1 MSRIVKIFD
10 TTLRDGEQ
18 SPGCSMNLKEKLEMA
33 KQLERLRIDVIEA
46 GFAIASPGDFES
58 VQLVANEIKNATVA
72 SLARSTEK
80 DISTAYEALKGAVN
94 PRIHYFLATSDIHME
109 YKLRMSPEAVLEKAI
124 AMAKFARNLCGEVE
138 FSAEDAS
145 RTRPEFLYRVL
156 EGVIDQGVTIVNVP
170 DTVGYT
176 TPGEYFKFIEGIRN
190 NVPNIDKATIS
201 VHVHDDLGLGVA
213 NSLAAIQAGAGQVEC
228 TVNGIGERA
237 GNAALEEIVMA
248 LKTRYDV
255 YQVDTNID
263 TTQIYRSSRL
273 LSKLTGVRVQPNK
286 AIVGENA
293 FAHESG
299 IHQHGMMANKETYEI
314 MTPESIGLKENKM
327 VLGKH
332 SGKHAFVDK
341 LTSLGYSLSDE
352 EILDLFDQFKV
363 LADKKK
369 VISDKDILALV
380 EQKQLAIPEVYS
392 LDRFVISTG
401 NTIST
406 AATIRLRKNGDLIEG
421 VSLADGPISAGFKA
435 ISELVDCELTLIDY
449 GVTAVTDGSDA
460 QGEAQVKISDGT
472 HVYHGR
478 GLSTDIIDASLK
490 AYVDAV
496 NQMLYIKDSQSNE
509 TREQAST
516 KP

>member
-58 VQLVANEIKNATVA
+58 VQLVAKEIKNATVA

-80 DISTAYEALKGAVN
+80 DISTAYEAVKGAFN

-109 YKLRMSPEAVLEKAI
+109 YKLRMSPETVLEKAI

-145 RTRPEFLYRVL
+145 RTRPEFLYQVL
-156 EGVIDQGVTIVNVP
+156 EGVINEGVTIVNVP

-190 NVPNIDKATIS
+190 NVPNIDKAIIS
-201 VHVHDDLGLGVA
+201 AHVHDDLGLAVA
-213 NSLAAIQAGAGQVEC
+213 NTLAAIQAGVGQVEC

-341 LTSLGYSLSDE
+341 LTSLGYTLSDDE
-352 EILDLFDQFKV
+352 VLDLFNQFKV

-392 LDRFVISTG
+392 LDRFIISTG

-449 GVTAVTDGSDA
+449 GVEAVTDGTDA
-460 QGEAQVKISDGT
+460 QGEAHVKISDGT

-496 NQMLYIKDSQSNE
+496 NQMLYIKE
-509 TREQAST
+509 TQEQISL
-516 KP
+516 KI

>member
-1 MSRIVKIFD
+1 
-10 TTLRDGEQ
+10 
-18 SPGCSMNLKEKLEMA
+18 MNLKEKLEMA
-33 KQLERLRIDVIEA
+33 KQLERLKVDVIEA

-58 VQLVANEIKNATVA
+58 VKLVANELKNTTVA

-80 DISTAYEALKGAVN
+80 DITAAYEALKGAVK
-94 PRIHYFLATSDIHME
+94 PRLHFFLATSDIHME
-109 YKLRMSPEAVLEKAI
+109 YKLKMSPEQVLKQAI
-124 AMAKFARNLCGEVE
+124 AMAKFGRNLFGEVE

-145 RTRPEFLYRVL
+145 RTRPEFLYQVL
-156 EGVIDQGVTIVNVP
+156 EGVINEGVTIVNVP
-170 DTVGYT
+170 DTVGYA
-176 TPGEYFKFIEGIRN
+176 TPDEYARFIEGIRN

-201 VHVHDDLGLGVA
+201 VHVHNDLGLGVA

-248 LKTRYDV
+248 LKTRHDIYDA
-255 YQVDTNID
+255 DTNIE
-263 TTQIYRSSRL
+263 TTEIYRASRL
-273 LSKLTGVRVQPNK
+273 LTKLTGVKVQPNK

-293 FAHESG
+293 FAHEAG
-299 IHQHGMMANKETYEI
+299 IHQHGVLANKETYEI

-332 SGKHAFVDK
+332 SGKHAFLEK
-341 LTSLGYSLSDE
+341 LESLGYGNFTSE
-352 EILDLFDQFKV
+352 ELVDLFDQFKV

-369 VISDKDILALV
+369 DISDKDILALV
-380 EQKQLAIPEVYS
+380 EQKQLAIPEVFF
-392 LDRFVISTG
+392 LDRFIISTG

-435 ISELVDCELTLIDY
+435 ISELVDCGELTLIDY
-449 GVTAVTDGSDA
+449 GVEAVTDGTDA
-460 QGEAQVKISDGT
+460 QGEAHVKISDGSR
-472 HVYHGR
+472 VYHGR

-496 NQMLYIKDSQSNE
+496 NQMLYIKE
-509 TREQAST
+509 TQKTANA
-516 KP
+516 

>member
-33 KQLERLRIDVIEA
+33 KQLERLKIDVIEA

-80 DISTAYEALKGAVN
+80 DISTAYEAIKTAVN
-94 PRIHYFLATSDIHME
+94 PRIHFFIATSDLHME
-109 YKLRMSPEAVLEKAI
+109 YKLKMKPEAVLEKAI
-124 AMAKFARNLCGEVE
+124 AMAKYARNLCGEVE

-145 RTRPEFLYRVL
+145 RTRPEFLYQVL
-156 EGVIDQGVTIVNVP
+156 EAVIDQGVCVVNVP
-170 DTVGYT
+170 DTVGYA
-176 TPGEYFKFIEGIRN
+176 TPDEYFRFIQGIRN
-190 NVPNIDKATIS
+190 NVPNIDKAVIS
-201 VHVHDDLGLGVA
+201 AHVHDDLGLAVA

-228 TVNGIGERA
+228 TINGIGERA

-248 LKTRYDV
+248 LKTRNDI
-255 YQVDTNID
+255 YQADTNID

-273 LSKLTGVRVQPNK
+273 LTKLTGVKVQPNK

-299 IHQHGMMANKETYEI
+299 IHQHGVLANKQTYEI

-341 LTSLGYSLSDE
+341 LSSLGYSFKDE
-352 EILDLFDQFKV
+352 EILDLFEQFKV

-369 VISDKDILALV
+369 DITDKDILALV

-392 LDRFVISTG
+392 LERFVISTG

-406 AATIRLRKNGDLIEG
+406 AATVQLRKNGDLIEG
-421 VSLADGPISAGFKA
+421 VSLGDGPISAGFKA
-435 ISELVDCELTLIDY
+435 ISELVGSNLTLIDY
-449 GVTAVTDGSDA
+449 GVEAVTDGTDA
-460 QGEAQVKISDGT
+460 QGEAQVKISDGNQ
-472 HVYHGR
+472 VYHGR

-490 AYVDAV
+490 AYIDAV
-496 NQMLYIKDSQSNE
+496 NQMIYINE
-509 TREQAST
+509 TQVHAE
-516 KP
+516 KV

>member
-1 MSRIVKIFD
+1 MSRIIQIFD

-33 KQLERLRIDVIEA
+33 KQLERLKVDVIEA

-58 VQLVANEIKNATVA
+58 VRLVANEIKNATVA

-80 DISTAYEALKGAVN
+80 DITAAYEALKGAVN
-94 PRIHYFLATSDIHME
+94 PRIHFFLATSDIHME
-109 YKLRMSPEAVLEKAI
+109 YKLQMTPEAVLEKAVK
-124 AMAKFARNLCGEVE
+124 MAAFARNLCGNVE

-156 EGVIDQGVTIVNVP
+156 EAVINEGVNVVNVP

-176 TPGEYFKFIEGIRN
+176 TPGEYFKFIQGIRN

-201 VHVHDDLGLGVA
+201 VHVHDDLGLAVA
-213 NSLAAIQAGAGQVEC
+213 NSLSAVQAGAGQVEC

-248 LKTRYDV
+248 LKTRNDV
-255 YQVDTNID
+255 YQADTNID

-273 LSKLTGVRVQPNK
+273 LSKLIGIRVQPNK
-286 AIVGENA
+286 SIVGENA

-314 MTPESIGLKENKM
+314 MTPESIGLKQNKM

-332 SGKHAFVDK
+332 SGKHAFEDKLKSLGYK
-341 LTSLGYSLSDE
+341 LTSE
-352 EILDLFDQFKV
+352 EIVELFDQFKI

-369 VISDKDILALV
+369 IILDKDILALV
-380 EQKQLAIPEVYS
+380 EQKQLAIPEVYT
-392 LDRFVISTG
+392 LDRFIISTG

-406 AATIRLRKNGDLIEG
+406 AATIRLKKNGELIEG

-435 ISELVDCELTLIDY
+435 IGVLVNCDLTLVDY
-449 GVTAVTDGSDA
+449 GVEAVTDGTDA
-460 QGEAQVKISDGT
+460 QGEAHVKISDGS
-472 HVYHGR
+472 HFYHGR

-496 NQMLYIKDSQSNE
+496 NQMLYIKDTQENK
-509 TREQAST
+509 A
-516 KP
+516 

>member
-80 DISTAYEALKGAVN
+80 DITTAYEALKGAVN

-145 RTRPEFLYRVL
+145 RTRPEFLYQVL
-156 EGVIDQGVTIVNVP
+156 EGVINQGVTIVNVP

-341 LTSLGYSLSDE
+341 LTSLGYTLSDE
-352 EILDLFDQFKV
+352 EVLDLFNQFKV

-435 ISELVDCELTLIDY
+435 ISELVDCDLTLIDY
-449 GVTAVTDGSDA
+449 GVTAVTDGTDA
-460 QGEAQVKISDGT
+460 QGEAQVKISDGI

-496 NQMLYIKDSQSNE
+496 NQMLYINDSQSKENQ
-509 TREQAST
+509 EQAS
-516 KP
+516 KKS

>member
-1 MSRIVKIFD
+1 
-10 TTLRDGEQ
+10 
-18 SPGCSMNLKEKLEMA
+18 
-33 KQLERLRIDVIEA
+33 
-46 GFAIASPGDFES
+46 
-58 VQLVANEIKNATVA
+58 
-72 SLARSTEK
+72 
-80 DISTAYEALKGAVN
+80 
-94 PRIHYFLATSDIHME
+94 
-109 YKLRMSPEAVLEKAI
+109 
-124 AMAKFARNLCGEVE
+124 
-138 FSAEDAS
+138 
-145 RTRPEFLYRVL
+145 
-156 EGVIDQGVTIVNVP
+156 
-170 DTVGYT
+170 
-176 TPGEYFKFIEGIRN
+176 
-190 NVPNIDKATIS
+190 
-201 VHVHDDLGLGVA
+201 
-213 NSLAAIQAGAGQVEC
+213 
-228 TVNGIGERA
+228 
-237 GNAALEEIVMA
+237 
-248 LKTRYDV
+248 
-255 YQVDTNID
+255 VDTNID

-341 LTSLGYSLSDE
+341 LTSLGYTLSDE
-352 EILDLFDQFKV
+352 EVLDLFNQFKV

-369 VISDKDILALV
+369 VITDKDILALV

-406 AATIRLRKNGDLIEG
+406 AATIRLRKNGDLIEA

-449 GVTAVTDGSDA
+449 GVTAVTDGTDA

-496 NQMLYIKDSQSNE
+496 NQMLYIQDSQSTE
-509 TREQAST
+509 TQEQVSS

>member
-1 MSRIVKIFD
+1 MSRIIQIFD

-33 KQLERLRIDVIEA
+33 KQLERLKVDVIEA

-58 VQLVANEIKNATVA
+58 VRLVANEIKNATVA

-80 DISTAYEALKGAVN
+80 DITAAYEALKGAVN
-94 PRIHYFLATSDIHME
+94 PRIHFFLATSDIHME
-109 YKLRMSPEAVLEKAI
+109 YKLQMTPEAVLEKAVK
-124 AMAKFARNLCGEVE
+124 MAAFARNLCGNVE

-156 EGVIDQGVTIVNVP
+156 EGVINEGVNVVNVP

-176 TPGEYFKFIEGIRN
+176 TPGEYFKFIQGIRN

-201 VHVHDDLGLGVA
+201 VHVHDDLGLAVA
-213 NSLAAIQAGAGQVEC
+213 NSLSAIQAGAGQVEC

-248 LKTRYDV
+248 LKTRNDV
-255 YQVDTNID
+255 YHADTNIE

-273 LSKLTGVRVQPNK
+273 LSKLIGIRVQPNK
-286 AIVGENA
+286 SIVGENA

-314 MTPESIGLKENKM
+314 MTPESIGLKQNKM

-332 SGKHAFVDK
+332 SGKHAFEDKLKSLGYK
-341 LTSLGYSLSDE
+341 LTSE
-352 EILDLFDQFKV
+352 EIVELFDQFKI

-369 VISDKDILALV
+369 IILDKDILALV
-380 EQKQLAIPEVYS
+380 EQKQLAIPEVYT
-392 LDRFVISTG
+392 LDRFIISTG

-406 AATIRLRKNGDLIEG
+406 AATIRLKKNGELIEG

-435 ISELVDCELTLIDY
+435 IGVLVNCDLTLVDY
-449 GVTAVTDGSDA
+449 GVEAVTDGTDA
-460 QGEAQVKISDGT
+460 QGEAHVKISDGS
-472 HVYHGR
+472 HFYHGR

-496 NQMLYIKDSQSNE
+496 NQMLYIKDTQESK
-509 TREQAST
+509 A
-516 KP
+516 

>member
-1 MSRIVKIFD
+1 MSRIIQIFD

-33 KQLERLRIDVIEA
+33 KQLERLKVDVIEA

-58 VQLVANEIKNATVA
+58 VRLVANEIKNATVA

-80 DISTAYEALKGAVN
+80 DITAAYEALKGAVN
-94 PRIHYFLATSDIHME
+94 PRIHFFLATSDIHME
-109 YKLRMSPEAVLEKAI
+109 YKLQMTPEAVLEKAVK
-124 AMAKFARNLCGEVE
+124 MAAFARNLCGNVE

-145 RTRPEFLYRVL
+145 RSRPEFLYRVL
-156 EGVIDQGVTIVNVP
+156 EAVINEGVNVVNVP

-176 TPGEYFKFIEGIRN
+176 TPGEYFKFIQGIRN

-201 VHVHDDLGLGVA
+201 VHVHDDLGLAVA
-213 NSLAAIQAGAGQVEC
+213 NSLSAVQAGAGQVEC

-248 LKTRYDV
+248 LKTRNDV
-255 YQVDTNID
+255 YQADTNID

-273 LSKLTGVRVQPNK
+273 LSKLIGIRVQPNK
-286 AIVGENA
+286 SIVGENA

-314 MTPESIGLKENKM
+314 MTPESIGLKQNKM

-332 SGKHAFVDK
+332 SGKHAFEDKLKSLGYK
-341 LTSLGYSLSDE
+341 LTSE
-352 EILDLFDQFKV
+352 EIVELFDQFKI

-369 VISDKDILALV
+369 IILDKDILALV
-380 EQKQLAIPEVYS
+380 EQKQLAIPEVYT
-392 LDRFVISTG
+392 LDRFIISTG

-406 AATIRLRKNGDLIEG
+406 AATIRLKKNGELIEG

-435 ISELVDCELTLIDY
+435 IGVLVNCDLTLVDY
-449 GVTAVTDGSDA
+449 GVEAVTDGTDA
-460 QGEAQVKISDGT
+460 QGEAHVKISDGS
-472 HVYHGR
+472 HFYHGR

-496 NQMLYIKDSQSNE
+496 NQMLYIKDTQENK
-509 TREQAST
+509 A
-516 KP
+516 

>member
-58 VQLVANEIKNATVA
+58 VQLVANEIKSATVA

-80 DISTAYEALKGAVN
+80 DITAAYEALKGAVN
-94 PRIHYFLATSDIHME
+94 PRIHYFLATSDLHME

-145 RTRPEFLYRVL
+145 RTRPEFLYQVL
-156 EGVIDQGVTIVNVP
+156 EGVINAGVTIVNVP

-176 TPGEYFKFIEGIRN
+176 TPGEHFKFIEGIRN

-248 LKTRYDV
+248 LKTRYDI

-299 IHQHGMMANKETYEI
+299 IHQHGMMANRETYEI
-314 MTPESIGLKENKM
+314 MTPESIGLKETKM

-332 SGKHAFVDK
+332 SGKHAFVDR
-341 LTSLGYSLSDE
+341 LASLGYTLSDDE
-352 EILDLFDQFKV
+352 VLDLFNQFKV

-435 ISELVDCELTLIDY
+435 ISELVDCGELTLIDY
-449 GVTAVTDGSDA
+449 GVTAVTDGTDA

-490 AYVDAV
+490 AYIDAV
-496 NQMLYIKDSQSNE
+496 NQMLYIQE
-509 TREQAST
+509 TQTSEAQ
-516 KP
+516 

>member
-1 MSRIVKIFD
+1 MSRIIRIFD

-124 AMAKFARNLCGEVE
+124 AMAKFSRNLCGEVE

-145 RTRPEFLYRVL
+145 RTRPEFLYQVL
-156 EGVIDQGVTIVNVP
+156 EGVINQGVTIVNVP

-201 VHVHDDLGLGVA
+201 VHVHNDLGLGVA
-213 NSLAAIQAGAGQVEC
+213 NTLAAIQAGAGQVEC

-248 LKTRYDV
+248 LKTRADIYHV
-255 YQVDTNID
+255 ETNID

-273 LSKLTGVRVQPNK
+273 LSKLTGVKVQPNK

-299 IHQHGMMANKETYEI
+299 IHQHGVLANKETYEI
-314 MTPESIGLKENKM
+314 MTPESIGLTQNKM

-341 LTSLGYSLSDE
+341 LNSLGYSLTSE
-352 EILDLFDQFKV
+352 EIVDLFDQFKI

-369 VISDKDILALV
+369 DISDKDILALV
-380 EQKQLAIPEVYS
+380 EQKQLAIPEVYT
-392 LDRFVISTG
+392 LDRFIISTG

-406 AATIRLRKNGDLIEG
+406 AATIRLRKNGAFIEG

-435 ISELVDCELTLIDY
+435 ISELVDCKLTLIDY
-449 GVTAVTDGSDA
+449 GVEAVTDGTDA

-496 NQMLYIKDSQSNE
+496 NQMYYIKETQS
-509 TREQAST
+509 
-516 KP
+516 

>member
-1 MSRIVKIFD
+1 MSRIIQIFD

-33 KQLERLRIDVIEA
+33 KQLERLKVDVIEA

-58 VQLVANEIKNATVA
+58 VRLVANEIKNATVA

-80 DISTAYEALKGAVN
+80 DITAAYEALKGAVN
-94 PRIHYFLATSDIHME
+94 PRIHFFLATSDIHME
-109 YKLRMSPEAVLEKAI
+109 YKLQMTPEAVLEKAVK
-124 AMAKFARNLCGEVE
+124 MAAFARNLCGNVE

-145 RTRPEFLYRVL
+145 RSRPEFLYRVL
-156 EGVIDQGVTIVNVP
+156 EAVINEGVNVVNVP

-176 TPGEYFKFIEGIRN
+176 TPGEYFKFIQGIRN

-201 VHVHDDLGLGVA
+201 VHVHDDLGLAVA
-213 NSLAAIQAGAGQVEC
+213 NSLSAVQAGAGQVEC

-248 LKTRYDV
+248 LKTRNDV
-255 YQVDTNID
+255 YQADTNID

-273 LSKLTGVRVQPNK
+273 LSKLIGIRVQPNK
-286 AIVGENA
+286 SIVGENA

-314 MTPESIGLKENKM
+314 MTPESIGLKQNKM

-332 SGKHAFVDK
+332 SGKHAFEDKLKSLGYK
-341 LTSLGYSLSDE
+341 LTSE
-352 EILDLFDQFKV
+352 EIVELFDQFKI

-369 VISDKDILALV
+369 IILDKDILALV
-380 EQKQLAIPEVYS
+380 EQKQLAIPEVYT
-392 LDRFVISTG
+392 LDRFIISTG

-406 AATIRLRKNGDLIEG
+406 AATIRLKKNGELIEG

-435 ISELVDCELTLIDY
+435 IGVLVNCDLTLVDY
-449 GVTAVTDGSDA
+449 GVEAVTDGTDA
-460 QGEAQVKISDGT
+460 QGEAHVKISDGS
-472 HVYHGR
+472 HFYHGR

-496 NQMLYIKDSQSNE
+496 NQMLYIKDTQKSK
-509 TREQAST
+509 A
-516 KP
+516 

>member
-1 MSRIVKIFD
+1 MSRIIKIFD

-33 KQLERLRIDVIEA
+33 KQLERLKIDVIEA

-80 DISTAYEALKGAVN
+80 DITAAAQALKNAVK
-94 PRIHYFLATSDIHME
+94 PRIHFFIATSDIHME
-109 YKLRMSPEAVLEKAI
+109 YKLRMSPEAVLDKAV

-145 RTRPEFLYRVL
+145 RSRPEFLYQIVEAVIN
-156 EGVIDQGVTIVNVP
+156 EGVSIINLP

-176 TPGEYFKFIEGIRN
+176 TPEEYFAFIKGFRE

-201 VHVHDDLGLGVA
+201 AHVHDDLGLAVA

-228 TVNGIGERA
+228 TINGIGERA

-248 LKTRYDV
+248 LKTRNDI
-255 YQVDTNID
+255 YQADTNID
-263 TTQIYRSSRL
+263 SSQILRSSRL

-299 IHQHGMMANKETYEI
+299 IHQHGMLANKQTYEI
-314 MTPESIGLKENKM
+314 MTPESIGLKDNKM

-341 LTSLGYSLSDE
+341 LKSLGYSLSDE
-352 EILDLFDQFKV
+352 MILELFNQFKI

-369 VISDKDILALV
+369 KISDKDILALV
-380 EQKQLAIPEVYS
+380 EQKQLAIPEVYV

-406 AATIRLRKNGDLIEG
+406 AATIRLRKNGHLIEG
-421 VSLADGPISAGFKA
+421 VSIGDGPISAGFKA
-435 ISELVDCELTLIDY
+435 IGELVDCQLTLIDY
-449 GVTAVTDGSDA
+449 GVEAVTDGTDA
-460 QGEAQVKISDGT
+460 QGEAHVKISDGD

-478 GLSTDIIDASLK
+478 GLSTDIIAASLE

-496 NQMLYIKDSQSNE
+496 NQMLYIKDTQGKKLFEMN
-509 TREQAST
+509 
-516 KP
+516 

>member
-1 MSRIVKIFD
+1 MSRIIKIFD

-33 KQLERLRIDVIEA
+33 KQLERLKIDVIEA

-80 DISTAYEALKGAVN
+80 DITAAAQALKNAVN
-94 PRIHYFLATSDIHME
+94 PRIHFFIATSDLHME
-109 YKLRMSPEAVLEKAI
+109 YKLRMSPEAVLEKAV

-145 RTRPEFLYRVL
+145 RSRPEFLYQVVEAVIN
-156 EGVIDQGVTIVNVP
+156 EGVSIINLP

-176 TPGEYFKFIEGIRN
+176 TPDEYFAFIDGFRK
-190 NVPNIDKATIS
+190 NVPNIDQATLS
-201 VHVHDDLGLGVA
+201 AHVHDDLGLAVA

-248 LKTRYDV
+248 LKTRNDF
-255 YQVDTNID
+255 YQADTNID
-263 TTQIYRSSRL
+263 STQLLRSSRL
-273 LSKLTGVRVQPNK
+273 LSKLTGVKVQPNK

-299 IHQHGMMANKETYEI
+299 IHQHGMLANKQTYEI
-314 MTPESIGLKENKM
+314 MTPESIGLKDTKM

-341 LTSLGYSLSDE
+341 LKSLGYSLPDE
-352 EILDLFDQFKV
+352 AVLDLFTQFKV

-369 VISDKDILALV
+369 KISDKDILALV
-380 EQKQLAIPEVYS
+380 EQKQLAIPEVYV

-421 VSLADGPISAGFKA
+421 VSISDGPISAGFKA
-435 ISELVDCELTLIDY
+435 IEDLVDCQLTLIDY
-449 GVTAVTDGSDA
+449 GVEAVTDGTDA
-460 QGEAQVKISDGT
+460 QGEAHVKISDGD

-478 GLSTDIIDASLK
+478 GLSTDIIAASLE

-496 NQMLYIKDSQSNE
+496 NQMFYIKDTQGKKLFE
-509 TREQAST
+509 IE
-516 KP
+516 

>member
-1 MSRIVKIFD
+1 MSRIIKIFD

-33 KQLERLRIDVIEA
+33 KQLERLKIDVIEA

-80 DISTAYEALKGAVN
+80 DITAAARALKNAAN
-94 PRIHYFLATSDIHME
+94 PRIHFFIATSDLHME
-109 YKLRMSPEAVLEKAI
+109 YKLRMAPEAVLEKAV

-145 RTRPEFLYRVL
+145 RSRPEFLYRLVEAVIN
-156 EGVIDQGVTIVNVP
+156 EGVSIINLP

-176 TPGEYFKFIEGIRN
+176 TPDEYFAFIEGFRK
-190 NVPNIDKATIS
+190 NVPNIDQAIIS
-201 VHVHDDLGLGVA
+201 AHVHDDLGLAVA

-248 LKTRYDV
+248 LKTRNDI
-255 YQVDTNID
+255 YQADTNID
-263 TTQIYRSSRL
+263 STQLLRSSRL
-273 LSKLTGVRVQPNK
+273 LSKLTGVKVQPNK

-299 IHQHGMMANKETYEI
+299 IHQHGMLANKQTYEI
-314 MTPESIGLKENKM
+314 MTPESIGLKDTKM

-341 LTSLGYSLSDE
+341 LKSLGYSLPDE
-352 EILDLFDQFKV
+352 VVLDLFTQFKV

-369 VISDKDILALV
+369 KISDKDILALV
-380 EQKQLAIPEVYS
+380 EQKQLAIPEVYV

-421 VSLADGPISAGFKA
+421 VSISDGPISAGFKA
-435 ISELVDCELTLIDY
+435 IGDLVDCQLTLIDY
-449 GVTAVTDGSDA
+449 GVEAVTDGTDA
-460 QGEAQVKISDGT
+460 QGEAHVKISDGD

-478 GLSTDIIDASLK
+478 GLSTDIIAASLE

-496 NQMLYIKDSQSNE
+496 NQMLYIKDSQG
-509 TREQAST
+509 
-516 KP
+516 KKLF

>member
-1 MSRIVKIFD
+1 MSRIIKIFD

-58 VQLVANEIKNATVA
+58 VQLVANEIKNVTVA

-80 DISTAYEALKGAVN
+80 DITAAAQALKNAVN
-94 PRIHYFLATSDIHME
+94 PRIHFFIATSDLHME
-109 YKLRMSPEAVLEKAI
+109 YKLRMTPEAVLEKAV
-124 AMAKFARNLCGEVE
+124 AMARFARNLCGEVE

-145 RTRPEFLYRVL
+145 RSRPEFLYQVVEAVIN
-156 EGVIDQGVTIVNVP
+156 EGVSIINLP

-176 TPGEYFKFIEGIRN
+176 TPDEYFAFIEGFKK
-190 NVPNIDKATIS
+190 NVPNIDKAIIS
-201 VHVHDDLGLGVA
+201 AHVHDDLGLAVA

-248 LKTRYDV
+248 LKTRNDI
-255 YQVDTNID
+255 YQADTNID
-263 TTQIYRSSRL
+263 TTQLLRSSRL
-273 LSKLTGVRVQPNK
+273 LSKLTGVKVQPNK

-299 IHQHGMMANKETYEI
+299 IHQHGMLANKQTYEI
-314 MTPESIGLKENKM
+314 MTPESIGLKETKM

-341 LTSLGYSLSDE
+341 LKSLGYTLSDE
-352 EILDLFDQFKV
+352 AVLDLFSQFKV

-369 VISDKDILALV
+369 KISDKDILALV
-380 EQKQLAIPEVYS
+380 EQRQLAIPEVYV

-406 AATIRLRKNGDLIEG
+406 AATIRLKKNGDLIEG
-421 VSLADGPISAGFKA
+421 VSIGDGPISAGFKA
-435 ISELVDCELTLIDY
+435 IGDLVDCQLTLIDY
-449 GVTAVTDGSDA
+449 GVEAVTDGTDA
-460 QGEAQVKISDGT
+460 QGEAHVKISDGDQ
-472 HVYHGR
+472 VYHGR
-478 GLSTDIIDASLK
+478 GLSTDIIAASLE

-496 NQMLYIKDSQSNE
+496 NQMLYIKDSQGQKLFE
-509 TREQAST
+509 IE
-516 KP
+516 

>member
-1 MSRIVKIFD
+1 MSRIIQIFD

-33 KQLERLRIDVIEA
+33 KQLERLKVDVIEA

-58 VQLVANEIKNATVA
+58 VRLVANEIKNATVA

-80 DISTAYEALKGAVN
+80 DITAAYEALKGAVN
-94 PRIHYFLATSDIHME
+94 PRIHFFLATSDIHME
-109 YKLRMSPEAVLEKAI
+109 YKLQMTPEAVLEKAVK
-124 AMAKFARNLCGEVE
+124 MAAFARNLCGNVE

-145 RTRPEFLYRVL
+145 RSRPEFLYRVL
-156 EGVIDQGVTIVNVP
+156 EAVINEGVNVVNVP

-176 TPGEYFKFIEGIRN
+176 TPGEYFKFIQGIRN

-201 VHVHDDLGLGVA
+201 VHVHDDLGLAVA
-213 NSLAAIQAGAGQVEC
+213 NSLSAVQAGAGQVEC

-248 LKTRYDV
+248 LKTRNDV
-255 YQVDTNID
+255 YQADTNID

-273 LSKLTGVRVQPNK
+273 LSKLIGIRVQPNK
-286 AIVGENA
+286 SIVGENA

-314 MTPESIGLKENKM
+314 MTPESIGLKQNKM

-332 SGKHAFVDK
+332 SGKHAFEDKLKSLGYK
-341 LTSLGYSLSDE
+341 LTSE
-352 EILDLFDQFKV
+352 EIVELFDQFKI

-369 VISDKDILALV
+369 IILDKDILALV
-380 EQKQLAIPEVYS
+380 EQKQLAIPEVYT
-392 LDRFVISTG
+392 LDRFIISTG

-406 AATIRLRKNGDLIEG
+406 AATIRLKKNGELIEG

-435 ISELVDCELTLIDY
+435 IGVLVNCDLTLVDY
-449 GVTAVTDGSDA
+449 GVEAVTDGTDA
-460 QGEAQVKISDGT
+460 QGEAHVKISDGS
-472 HVYHGR
+472 HFYHGR

-496 NQMLYIKDSQSNE
+496 NQMLYIRDTQENK
-509 TREQAST
+509 A
-516 KP
+516 

>member
-80 DISTAYEALKGAVN
+80 DITTAYEALKGAVN

-145 RTRPEFLYRVL
+145 RTRPEFLYQVL
-156 EGVIDQGVTIVNVP
+156 EGVINQGVTIVNVP

-341 LTSLGYSLSDE
+341 LTSLGYTLSDE
-352 EILDLFDQFKV
+352 EVLDLFNQFKV

-392 LDRFVISTG
+392 LD
-401 NTIST
+401 T

-449 GVTAVTDGSDA
+449 GVTAVTDGTDA

-496 NQMLYIKDSQSNE
+496 NQMLYIKDSQSKE
-509 TREQAST
+509 IQEQTSS

>member
-1 MSRIVKIFD
+1 MSRIIKIFD

-33 KQLERLRIDVIEA
+33 KQLERLKVDVIEA

-58 VQLVANEIKNATVA
+58 VRLVANEIKNATVA

-80 DISTAYEALKGAVN
+80 DITAAYEALKGAVN
-94 PRIHYFLATSDIHME
+94 PRIHFFLATSDIHME
-109 YKLRMSPEAVLEKAI
+109 YKLRMSPEEVLEKAVK
-124 AMAKFARNLCGEVE
+124 MAAFARNLCNDVE

-156 EGVIDQGVTIVNVP
+156 EGVINQGVTVVNVP

-190 NVPNIDKATIS
+190 NVPNIDKAIIS
-201 VHVHDDLGLGVA
+201 VHVHDDLGLAVA
-213 NSLAAIQAGAGQVEC
+213 NSLSAVQAGAGQVEC

-248 LKTRYDV
+248 LKTRNDI
-255 YQVDTNID
+255 YQADTNIE
-263 TTQIYRSSRL
+263 TTEIYRSSRL
-273 LSKLTGVRVQPNK
+273 LSKLIGVKVQPNK
-286 AIVGENA
+286 SIVGENA

-314 MTPESIGLKENKM
+314 MTPESIGLKQNKM

-332 SGKHAFVDK
+332 SGKHAFVER
-341 LTSLGYSLSDE
+341 LGSLGYQLAPE
-352 EILDLFDQFKV
+352 VIVELFDQFKV

-369 VISDKDILALV
+369 NISDKDILALV
-380 EQKQLAIPEVYS
+380 EQKQLSIPEVYQ
-392 LDRFVISTG
+392 LDRFIISTG

-406 AATIRLRKNGDLIEG
+406 AATIRLKKNGELIEG
-421 VSLADGPISAGFKA
+421 VALADGPISAGFKA
-435 ISELVDCELTLIDY
+435 IGVLVNCELTLVDY
-449 GVTAVTDGSDA
+449 GVEAVTDGTDA
-460 QGEAQVKISDGT
+460 QGEAHVKISDGT
-472 HVYHGR
+472 HFYHGR

-496 NQMLYIKDSQSNE
+496 NQLLYIKE
-509 TREQAST
+509 TQEHNA
-516 KP
+516 

>member
-109 YKLRMSPEAVLEKAI
+109 YKLRMSAEAVLEKAI

-145 RTRPEFLYRVL
+145 RTRPEFLYQVL
-156 EGVIDQGVTIVNVP
+156 EGVINQGVTIVNIP

-201 VHVHDDLGLGVA
+201 VHVHDDLGLAVA
-213 NSLAAIQAGAGQVEC
+213 NSLAAVQAGAGQVEC

-248 LKTRYDV
+248 LKTRHDI
-255 YQVDTNID
+255 YQVETNID

-273 LSKLTGVRVQPNK
+273 LSKLTGARVQPNK

-299 IHQHGMMANKETYEI
+299 IHQHGMMANRETYEI
-314 MTPESIGLKENKM
+314 MTPESIGLKETKM

-341 LTSLGYSLSDE
+341 LTSLGYALSDE
-352 EILDLFDQFKV
+352 EVLDLFNQFKL

-369 VISDKDILALV
+369 VVSDKDILALI

-406 AATIRLRKNGDLIEG
+406 AATIRLRKNGDLIEA

-435 ISELVDCELTLIDY
+435 ICQLVDCDLILIDY

-460 QGEAQVKISDGT
+460 QGEAQVKISDGIQ
-472 HVYHGR
+472 VYHGR

-496 NQMLYIKDSQSNE
+496 NQMLYIKESQSNE
-509 TREQAST
+509 VQKQGNLKS
-516 KP
+516 

>member
-1 MSRIVKIFD
+1 MSRTIKIFD

-33 KQLERLRIDVIEA
+33 KQLERLKVDIIEA

-58 VQLVANEIKNATVA
+58 VKLVANEIRDVTIA

-80 DISTAYEALKGAVN
+80 DITTAYEALKGAAN
-94 PRIHYFLATSDIHME
+94 PRLHYFLATSDIHME
-109 YKLRMSPEAVLEKAI
+109 YKLRMSPEEVLAQAI
-124 AMAKFARNLCGEVE
+124 AMARFARNIFGEIE

-145 RTRPEFLYRVL
+145 RTRPEFLYRIL
-156 EGVIDQGVTIVNVP
+156 EGVINEGVTIVNVP
-170 DTVGYT
+170 DTVGYA
-176 TPGEYFKFIEGIRN
+176 TPEEHFKFIEGIRN

-201 VHVHDDLGLGVA
+201 VHVHNDLGLGVA
-213 NSLAAIQAGAGQVEC
+213 NTLAAIQAGAGQVEC

-248 LKTRYDV
+248 LKTRKDI
-255 YQVDTNID
+255 YQVNTNIQ
-263 TTQIYRSSRL
+263 TTEIYRSSRL
-273 LSKLTGVRVQPNK
+273 LTKLTGVKVQPNK

-293 FAHESG
+293 FAHEAG

-314 MTPESIGLKENKM
+314 MTPESIGLKETKM

-332 SGKHAFVDK
+332 SGKHAFIGK
-341 LTSLGYSLSDE
+341 LDSLGYSNFTSE
-352 EILDLFDQFKV
+352 EVIDLFEQFKV

-369 VISDKDILALV
+369 DISDKDILALV

-392 LDRFVISTG
+392 LDRFIISTG

-406 AATIRLRKNGDLIEG
+406 AATIRLRKNGNLIEG

-435 ISELVDCELTLIDY
+435 ISELVEYDLILIDY
-449 GVTAVTDGSDA
+449 GVEAVTDGTDA
-460 QGEAQVKISDGT
+460 QGEAHVKISDGN

-496 NQMLYIKDSQSNE
+496 NQMLYIKETEDQNRSN
-509 TREQAST
+509 A
-516 KP
+516 

>member
-1 MSRIVKIFD
+1 MSRIIKIFD

-33 KQLERLRIDVIEA
+33 KQLERLKIDVIEA

-58 VQLVANEIKNATVA
+58 VRLVANEIKNATVA
-72 SLARSTEK
+72 SLARSLEK
-80 DISTAYEALKGAVN
+80 DITAAYEALKGAVN
-94 PRIHYFLATSDIHME
+94 PRIHFFLATSDIHME
-109 YKLRMSPEAVLEKAI
+109 YKLRMTPEEVLERAVK
-124 AMAKFARNLCGEVE
+124 MARFARNLCGEVE

-156 EGVIDQGVTIVNVP
+156 EGVINEGVTIVNVP

-176 TPGEYFKFIEGIRN
+176 TPGEHYKFIEGIRH

-201 VHVHDDLGLGVA
+201 VHVHDDLGLAVA

-237 GNAALEEIVMA
+237 GNAALEEIVMV
-248 LKTRYDV
+248 LKTRHDI
-255 YQVDTNID
+255 YQADTNIE
-263 TTQIYRSSRL
+263 TTEIYRSSRL
-273 LSKLTGVRVQPNK
+273 LSKLIGVKVQPNK
-286 AIVGENA
+286 SIVGENA

-314 MTPESIGLKENKM
+314 MTPESIGLKQNKM

-341 LTSLGYSLSDE
+341 LASLGYQLTSE
-352 EILDLFDQFKV
+352 EIVELFDQFKV

-369 VISDKDILALV
+369 SISDKDILALV
-380 EQKQLAIPEVYS
+380 EQKQLAIPEVYT
-392 LDRFVISTG
+392 LDRFIISTG

-406 AATIRLRKNGDLIEG
+406 AATIRLKKHGKLIEG

-435 ISELVDCELTLIDY
+435 IGVLVNCNLTLIDY
-449 GVTAVTDGSDA
+449 GVEAVTDGTDA
-460 QGEAQVKISDGT
+460 QGEAHVKISDGA
-472 HVYHGR
+472 HFYHGR

-496 NQMLYIKDSQSNE
+496 NQMLYIRE
-509 TREQAST
+509 TQELKA
-516 KP
+516 

>member
-1 MSRIVKIFD
+1 MSRTIKIFD

-33 KQLERLRIDVIEA
+33 KQLERLNVDIIEA

-58 VQLVANEIKNATVA
+58 VKLVANEIRDVTIA

-80 DISTAYEALKGAVN
+80 DITAAHEALKGAAN
-94 PRIHYFLATSDIHME
+94 PRLHYFLATSDIHME
-109 YKLRMSPEAVLEKAI
+109 YKLRMSPEEVLAQAI
-124 AMAKFARNLCGEVE
+124 AMARFARNIFGEIE

-145 RTRPEFLYRVL
+145 RTRPEFLYRIL
-156 EGVIDQGVTIVNVP
+156 EGVINEGVTIVNVP
-170 DTVGYT
+170 DTVGYA
-176 TPGEYFKFIEGIRN
+176 TPEEHFKFIEGIRN

-201 VHVHDDLGLGVA
+201 VHVHNDLGLGVA
-213 NSLAAIQAGAGQVEC
+213 NTLAAIQAGAGQVEC

-248 LKTRYDV
+248 LKTRKDI
-255 YQVDTNID
+255 YQVETNIK
-263 TTQIYRSSRL
+263 TTEIYRSSRL
-273 LSKLTGVRVQPNK
+273 LTKLTGVKVQPNK

-293 FAHESG
+293 FAHEAG

-314 MTPESIGLKENKM
+314 MTPESIGLKETKM

-332 SGKHAFVDK
+332 SGKHAFVEK
-341 LTSLGYSLSDE
+341 LDSLGYNNFTAE
-352 EILDLFDQFKV
+352 EVIEIFEQFKV

-369 VISDKDILALV
+369 DISDKDILALV

-392 LDRFVISTG
+392 LDRFIISTG

-406 AATIRLRKNGDLIEG
+406 AATIRLRKNGNLIEG

-435 ISELVDCELTLIDY
+435 ISELVEYELTLIDY
-449 GVTAVTDGSDA
+449 GVEAVTDGTDA
-460 QGEAQVKISDGT
+460 QGEAHVKISDGT

-496 NQMLYIKDSQSNE
+496 NQMLYIKETEDQNRSN
-509 TREQAST
+509 A
-516 KP
+516 

>member
-1 MSRIVKIFD
+1 MSRIIRIFD

-33 KQLERLRIDVIEA
+33 KQLERLKVDIVEA

-58 VQLVANEIKNATVA
+58 VKLVANELKNTTVA

-80 DISTAYEALKGAVN
+80 DITTAYEALKGAVN
-94 PRIHYFLATSDIHME
+94 PRLHFFLATSDIHME
-109 YKLRMSPEAVLEKAI
+109 YKLKMSPEEVVKQAI
-124 AMAKFARNLCGEVE
+124 AMAKFARNLFGEVE

-156 EGVIDQGVTIVNVP
+156 EGVINEGVTIVNVP
-170 DTVGYT
+170 DTVGYA
-176 TPGEYFKFIEGIRN
+176 TPDEHARFIEGIRN

-201 VHVHDDLGLGVA
+201 VHVHNDLGLGVA
-213 NSLAAIQAGAGQVEC
+213 NTLAAIQAGAGQVEC

-248 LKTRYDV
+248 LKTRHDI
-255 YQVDTNID
+255 YQVETNID
-263 TTQIYRSSRL
+263 TTEIYRSSRL
-273 LSKLTGVRVQPNK
+273 LTKLTGVKVQPNK

-293 FAHESG
+293 FAHEAG
-299 IHQHGMMANKETYEI
+299 IHQHGMIANKETYEI

-332 SGKHAFVDK
+332 SGKHAFVEK
-341 LTSLGYSLSDE
+341 LDSLGYSSFTPE
-352 EILDLFDQFKV
+352 EVVDLFEQFKV

-369 VISDKDILALV
+369 DISDKDILALV
-380 EQKQLAIPEVYS
+380 EQKQLAIPEIYF
-392 LDRFVISTG
+392 LDRFIISTG

-406 AATIRLRKNGDLIEG
+406 AATIRLRKNGNLIEG

-435 ISELVDCELTLIDY
+435 ISELVDCGELTLIDY
-449 GVTAVTDGSDA
+449 GVEAVTDGTDA
-460 QGEAQVKISDGT
+460 QGEAHVKISDGT

-496 NQMLYIKDSQSNE
+496 NQMLYIKETQEKKNE
-509 TREQAST
+509 NS
-516 KP
+516 